1 MGWQV
6 LFCEKEDEGTVLSAL
21 DVIAQR
27 VRPQIVMLKDDYSV
41 ALAEWDTGIDLFRSL
56 GLEAPYARRL
66 LPAIENE
73 VREIA
78 ERLELDPDTNCVFST
93 ANGLVVRVSLLASA
107 DSKRILLYIE
117 PSRRR
122 EDLLA
127 AASRFNLTQRQLEVL
142 SYLLQGLTARQI
154 AETLGIAETTVGDY
168 FKQLLLRTKARNRAD
183 MIARVLNWGSQ
194 TAANPPGKRVVRN
207 RTKR

>member
-1 MGWQV
+1 V
-6 LFCEKEDEGTVLSAL
+6 LFCETEDQGTVLSAL
-21 DVIAQR
+21 DIIAQR
-27 VRPQIVMLKDDYSV
+27 VRPQIVMLKDDFSV

-56 GLEAPYARRL
+56 GLEAPYAQRL
-66 LPAIENE
+66 LPPIEDS
-73 VREIA
+73 VRDIVK
-78 ERLELDPDTNCVFST
+78 RLEGDPEAHGVFT
-93 ANGLVVRVSLLASA
+93 TGDGLIVRVSLLASG

-122 EDLLA
+122 EDLMA

-183 MIARVLNWGSQ
+183 MIARVLNWAGQ
-194 TAANPPGKRVVRN
+194 TATSNPPGKRVVRT
-207 RTKR
+207 RAKR